1 MFAKCEI
8 NQYFPSCVWVHELSD
23 YKAMNDRMAEE
34 LARLRASGSGTLSKL
49 GSWQS
54 RGDLHRQDA
63 FRPLAQCMAAAS
75 RGVLDFLKCKYEDFE
90 ITDCWANTNASGQ
103 SHQIHTHPNN
113 LLSGVYYVRAPGNCG
128 DIVFHDPRQQAIVLI
143 PTVTERT
150 PFNAAKHNIPPKE
163 GRLLVFPSWF
173 QHNVETNES
182 DVERISIS
190 FNIMLRGGMGYESG
204 AANF

>member
-34 LARLRASGSGTLSKL
+34 LTRLRASGSGTVSKL

-54 RGDLHRQDA
+54 RGDLHKQEA
-63 FRPLAQCMAAAS
+63 FLPLTRCIVAAS
-75 RGVLDFLKCKYEDFE
+75 RGVLDFLKCKYDDLE
-90 ITDCWANTNASGQ
+90 ITNCWANSNAMGQ
-103 SHQIHTHPNN
+103 SHEIHTHPNN
-113 LLSGVYYVRAPGNCG
+113 LLSGVYYVRAPANGG

-150 PFNAAKHNIPPKE
+150 PFNASKHKIPPEE

-182 DVERISIS
+182 DAERTSIS
-190 FNIMLRGGMGYESG
+190 FNIMLRGSVGYESG
-204 AANF
+204 GANF